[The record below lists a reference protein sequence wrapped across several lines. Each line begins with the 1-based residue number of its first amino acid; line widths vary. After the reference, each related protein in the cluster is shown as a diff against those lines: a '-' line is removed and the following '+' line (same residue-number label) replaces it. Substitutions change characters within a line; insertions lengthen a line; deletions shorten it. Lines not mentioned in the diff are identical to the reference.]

1 MRKVSTN
8 RRTKTRDALQI
19 IDRMIGDDRELR
31 QLVME
36 AGVNAHIA
44 ELIYDARMAAGLT
57 QAKLAKLIGA
67 KQPVIA
73 RLEDAD
79 YRGNSLAMLQ
89 RIAAALNQRLEL
101 RFVPSAAQHPRQLLH
116 A

>member
-8 RRTKTRDALQI
+8 RRKKTRNALQI

-31 QLVME
+31 QLVIE
-36 AGVNAHIA
+36 AGVNARIA
-44 ELIYDARMAAGLT
+44 ELIYEARIAAGLT
-57 QAKLAKLIGA
+57 QAQLAKLIGA

-79 YRGNSLAMLQ
+79 YGGHSVAMLQ

-101 RFVPSAAQHPRQLLH
+101 RFVPSAAHSPRQLLH

>member
-1 MRKVSTN
+1 MRKVPTN
-8 RRTKTRDALQI
+8 RRKKIRDALQI

-31 QLVME
+31 QLVIE

-44 ELIYDARMAAGLT
+44 ELIYNARMAAGLT
-57 QAKLAKLIGA
+57 QAQLAKLIGA
-67 KQPVIA
+67 KPPVIA

-79 YRGNSLAMLQ
+79 YRGHSLAMLQ

-101 RFVPSAAQHPRQLLH
+101 RFVPSQQHPRQLLH

>member
-1 MRKVSTN
+1 MWCLMPISSAPWSERNATSAIRRSTRMRKVSTN
-8 RRTKTRDALQI
+8 RRKKTRDALQI
-19 IDRMIGDDRELR
+19 IDHMIGDDCELR

-44 ELIYDARMAAGLT
+44 DLIYDARMAAGLT

-79 YRGNSLAMLQ
+79 
-89 RIAAALNQRLEL
+89 
-101 RFVPSAAQHPRQLLH
+101 
-116 A
+116 